1 MHAPDIENPETEAPS
16 AGRHGEHGSDRKT
29 LERQSMRNWYLLA
42 TICAI
47 STVGLLI
54 AVSPNLQGPL
64 RAFWPG
70 ARTDVV
76 LIVGLGGSVML
87 LVLYLTT
94 QQVKVTRLRHNV
106 QDMEEEVGE
115 RQKQNAIRLHA
126 LLNVTRMMGA
136 VSDPVRLFQGI
147 TSTCLEIFECQQASL
162 MIVSA
167 NGQALEMKAA
177 SGHLD
182 EAKVRDVSQP
192 LGQGIAGYV
201 AKHRESLLL
210 GEDVDPE
217 NYPGLEL
224 DPRGLFAAMVVPVI
238 VRDELVG
245 VLSISSRSR
254 GTVYTEED
262 LQALELFAINTGTCI
277 HQTERTEWMRQTV
290 EAYRDKESRE
300 SAVEVEK
307 T

>member
-1 MHAPDIENPETEAPS
+1 MHAPNIDTSEAKASSP
-16 AGRHGEHGSDRKT
+16 GRRGVHGSDRKN
-29 LERQSMRNWYLLA
+29 LERQSMRNWYMLA
-42 TICAI
+42 TFCVV
-47 STVGLLI
+47 STVGLLV
-54 AVSPNLQGPL
+54 AVTPNLQGPL
-64 RAFWPG
+64 REFWPG
-70 ARTDVV
+70 ARTDVA
-76 LIVGLGGSVML
+76 LIVGLGGSVLL

-94 QQVKVTRLRHNV
+94 KQIKVTHLRLHV
-106 QDMEEEVGE
+106 QGMEEVVGE

-167 NGQALEMKAA
+167 NGKALEMRAA

-182 EAKVRDVSQP
+182 ETKVRDVSQP

-210 GEDVDPE
+210 GENVDPE
-217 NYPGLEL
+217 RYPGLEL
-224 DPRGLFAAMVVPVI
+224 DPRGLFAAMVVPII

-245 VLSISSRSR
+245 VLSISSRSK
-254 GTVYTEED
+254 GTNYTEED
-262 LQALELFAINTGTCI
+262 LQALEVFAINAGTCI
-277 HQTERTEWMRQTV
+277 HQAERTEWMRQTV

-307 T
+307 I